1 MNFNY
6 KLLQTIHR
14 PAHAADGGTT
24 TLHIYDVS
32 DETYGFLLML
42 RSFEED
48 GAFHGDRY
56 YPPEVWETGTLRNA
70 VMADLEIDEPG
81 ISLPGAP
88 TYRYEFSLI
97 GGCLVVAE
105 FFFYNI

>member
-1 MNFNY
+1 MNPNY

-14 PAHAADGGTT
+14 PHHESEGGSTT
-24 TLHIYDVS
+24 IHVYDVA
-32 DETYGFLLML
+32 DETYSFLLML
-42 RSFEED
+42 DSFERE

-70 VMADLEIDEPG
+70 VINDLEIGETG
-81 ISLPGAP
+81 IALPGAP

-97 GGCLVVAE
+97 GGFLIVAE